1 MLKFEKVK
9 EILNRSKHQN
19 NTNNLDF
26 LHDYVQNTDKIV
38 DDFIREEYFS
48 DIKFKNTNTVPQ
60 HSLKKKNVEKSNNF
74 KDDSLTN
81 FLPESCYYLKSNN
94 FISSMLV
101 LNTPSFYLLSKNCK
115 QKEINKLKEQLFINL
130 DSYYKQL
137 SYKKKGFKKGEMQ
150 NILTNEKPLDNA
162 IKNYLCDFHE
172 VNIIILDTNNNTYE
186 EINEYNSEY
195 DNSLLIKQTRGFN
208 VVLNNNENNIENLH
222 SIMEEKFKK
231 IYTFSKGLKH
241 NWNKLKISELR
252 EIAEQNYIPISKNG
266 KKKKKKKKKKSHN

>member
-1 MLKFEKVK
+1 MLKFEKIK

-19 NTNNLDF
+19 NISKIDLS
-26 LHDYVQNTDKIV
+26 HDYVQNTDKIV
-38 DDFIREEYFS
+38 DNFIREEYFS
-48 DIKFKNTNTVPQ
+48 NIKINNSNTIQ
-60 HSLKKKNVEKSNNF
+60 QKSFKKKSVKKNNNC
-74 KDDSLTN
+74 KDDLVAK
-81 FLPESCYYLKSNN
+81 FLHESSYYLKSTD
-94 FISSMLV
+94 FISCMSV
-101 LNTPSFYLLSKNCK
+101 LNTPNFYLLSKNCK

-130 DSYYKQL
+130 DTYYKQL
-137 SYKKKGFKKGEMQ
+137 SYKKKGFKKSEMQ

-195 DNSLLIKQTRGFN
+195 NNSLLIKQIRGFS

-222 SIMEEKFKK
+222 SIMEENFKK
-231 IYTFSKGLKH
+231 IYTFTKGKKH

-252 EIAEQNYIPISKNG
+252 EIAEQNYIPISRNG
-266 KKKKKKKKKKSHN
+266 KKKKKN